1 MAENEEQ
8 NKQKEDFSYMEALS
22 KAYEEAF
29 AKRLKRSL
37 RLSEEKRDLVV
48 EMQREIDGL
57 LGLLSRTMH
66 SDVRKE
72 LASMIRESASEILHL
87 ISEDGTDAATAN
99 APSNLPLTALLPRA
113 TLLAN
118 RSLNLL
124 IRHGENTDRIV
135 LLILSELSALYALAA
150 IS

>member
-1 MAENEEQ
+1 MTENEEQ
-8 NKQKEDFSYMEALS
+8 NEQKNDFEYMEALS

-29 AKRLKRSL
+29 AKRLKKAV
-37 RLSEEKRDLVV
+37 RLPEEKRNLIAK
-48 EMQREIDGL
+48 MQAEIDGL
-57 LGLLSRTMH
+57 LALLSRTMH

-72 LASMIRESASEILHL
+72 LASMVRESATEVLRRLSE
-87 ISEDGTDAATAN
+87 EEKPAAA
-99 APSNLPLTALLPRA
+99 AGSLPNLPLTALLPRA

-124 IRHGENTDRIV
+124 VRHGEATDRTAF
-135 LLILSELSALYALAA
+135 LILSELSALYALAA

>member
-57 LGLLSRTMH
+57 LALLSRTMH

-72 LASMIRESASEILHL
+72 LASMIRESSSEILHL
-87 ISEDGTDAATAN
+87 ISEDGTDAATAS

>member
-8 NKQKEDFSYMEALS
+8 NKQKDNFEYMEALS

-29 AKRLKRSL
+29 AKRLKKPS
-37 RLSEEKRDLVV
+37 RLPEEKRDLIVK
-48 EMQREIDGL
+48 MQWEIDGL
-57 LGLLSRTMH
+57 LALLCRAMH
-66 SDVRKE
+66 SDARKE
-72 LASMIRESASEILHL
+72 LGSMIRESATEVLRLLSAENA
-87 ISEDGTDAATAN
+87 EDN
-99 APSNLPLTALLPRA
+99 ARTLPNLPLTALLPRA

-124 IRHGENTDRIV
+124 IRHGDTAEQMTF
-135 LLILSELSALYALAA
+135 LILSELSALYALAA